1 MNVHEYIRRIYGQR
15 MGFFDDDGV
24 AVSIDGGINPDAEQM
39 LMILRQRSG
48 AHDGIV
54 GASLAFVDGDDG
66 DNACGA
72 GFNGDVAGEV
82 ELVGENIV
90 VVCEGDY
97 ELDDEF

>member
-1 MNVHEYIRRIYGQR
+1 MNVREYIRRIYGQR
-15 MGFFDDDGV
+15 MRFFDDDGV

-48 AHDGIV
+48 AHDGTV
-54 GASLAFVDGDDG
+54 GVSLAFVDGDDG

-72 GFNGDVAGEV
+72 GFDGDVAREV
-82 ELVGENIV
+82 EPVGEDVV